1 MSELTMMLKL
11 VDCMCNARARAQ
23 IGTLPQLFELAGPL
37 KPISTHDRQEVLKAA
52 ASSGSAALSELDIG
66 KCCRAL
72 KVTCAELK
80 PSLVA
85 KRNAAAVK
93 KGVEALRKS
102 GKKTPS
108 AVKDLLV
115 LHLEGQAVVLLVRLL
130 QLLHSIGDR
139 PASVSKVW
147 APLLGF
153 GTDTATLQYLIEVSE
168 PITEP
173 ITAEPTPLL
182 ERKTSCTWGVPPSG
196 GSEPSPGVG
205 SLKRSVGA
213 SSAGASAPEPKP
225 STLLVVLYRHP
236 GESLGLGVS
245 SVDGD
250 GGPLI
255 ISEVRPTRE
264 GAPLLLSPS
273 PSPPLLA
280 PPSPPSRALRCSPFA
295 YPGALPLARSLIWKS
310 PTSRVLSLSLS
321 RSAGDARLT
330 RGGERSDPSL
340 RSAPRHQR
348 AQARH
353 SRRTRA

>member
-182 ERKTSCTWGVPPSG
+182 ERKTSCTWGLPPSG

-273 PSPPLLA
+273 PSPPSSGSSFA
-280 PPSPPSRALRCSPFA
+280 P
-295 YPGALPLARSLIWKS
+295 
-310 PTSRVLSLSLS
+310 
-321 RSAGDARLT
+321 LT
-330 RGGERSDPSL
+330 RPEMLAFCIP
-340 RSAPRHQR
+340 RSAP
-348 AQARH
+348 
-353 SRRTRA
+353 SRSLPNLEVSYLKSSLSHTLSERR